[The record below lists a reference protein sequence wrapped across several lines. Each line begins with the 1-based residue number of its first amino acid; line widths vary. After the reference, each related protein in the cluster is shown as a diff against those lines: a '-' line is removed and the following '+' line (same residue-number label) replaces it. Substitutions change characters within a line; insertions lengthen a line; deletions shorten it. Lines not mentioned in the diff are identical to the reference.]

1 MSVFKELVKGYINI
15 INEGAYSNGR
25 YEHPEGKKIN
35 KYNPGHA
42 NPVFMDEKEK
52 SQPSAF
58 SAYFGNSTKY
68 EKKYIDKIQA
78 KFWYSKLYY
87 ADKNFYNDPESKR
100 EFKLIDFSKDQPVAI
115 YTDKG
120 VRHIV
125 PFILTTQG
133 KTKWITDCDYDIND
147 KKAVPDNIRNI
158 VK

>member
-1 MSVFKELVKGYINI
+1 MSDFKELVKGYIGV
-15 INEGAYSNGR
+15 INEGGYMPKGR
-25 YEHPEGKKIN
+25 YIPK
-35 KYNPGHA
+35 
-42 NPVFMDEKEK
+42 VDEKEK
-52 SQPSAF
+52 ADGYGF
-58 SAYFGNSTKY
+58 SSYFGNNTKY

-120 VRHIV
+120 VKHIV

-147 KKAVPDNIRNI
+147 KAVPDYIRNI